1 MSNKT
6 KLKKFSFFFSVSFS
20 KLYLAVHDAISQH
33 DILKAFNGNMIALC
47 QYKEDPS
54 NEVLQAE
61 DDYFKILIKPNIM
74 PCLGLGKLIIP

>member
-1 MSNKT
+1 
-6 KLKKFSFFFSVSFS
+6 
-20 KLYLAVHDAISQH
+20 
-33 DILKAFNGNMIALC
+33 MIALC

-61 DDYFKILIKPNIM
+61 DDYFKILIKPSIM